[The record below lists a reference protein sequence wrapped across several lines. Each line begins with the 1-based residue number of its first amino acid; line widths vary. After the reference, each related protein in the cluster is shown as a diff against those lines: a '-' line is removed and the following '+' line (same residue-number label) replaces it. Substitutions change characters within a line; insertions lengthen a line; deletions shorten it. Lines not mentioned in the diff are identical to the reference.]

1 LICTNACACAC
12 GRDID
17 GDGALDAAELA
28 LKKMDKEKKGELSR
42 EEVYALMSENLSTQ
56 RDLFK
61 MKKIVAV

>member
-1 LICTNACACAC
+1 
-12 GRDID
+12 
-17 GDGALDAAELA
+17 
-28 LKKMDKEKKGELSR
+28 MDKEKKGELSR